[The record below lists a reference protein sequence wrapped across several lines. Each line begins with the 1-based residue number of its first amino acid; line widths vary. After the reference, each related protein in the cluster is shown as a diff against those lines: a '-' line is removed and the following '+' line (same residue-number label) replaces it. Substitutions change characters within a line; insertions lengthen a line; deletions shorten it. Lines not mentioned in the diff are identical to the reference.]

1 MKVDTYAGSGPL
13 KPALGFLKKHK
24 LAVLAVFLFALYF
37 SNNSYVISGDAIPTT
52 LLPWA
57 ILEEHT
63 VVLDNFTG
71 YIITQWENHY
81 FVVLKQDHLI
91 SFYPIVAA
99 ILALPF
105 YLPAYVIITLSGRP
119 VVDFTDSFIFT
130 TGYCMKFAA
139 ATMTVLSV
147 VVLYLLLKKLF
158 DDRWAFI
165 LAVVYGVCTSA
176 WTISSQSLW
185 QHGPAQLLIICCY
198 FLILRNIERPANV
211 NVLGIGALSALAF
224 FNRPTD
230 GILLIPA
237 IYYVLKEK
245 RWLAIPAFLIVAAPF
260 MAYNQY
266 YFGSMLGGYSNA
278 VGTHIFTMLAAAPL
292 IVQASAALTNA
303 AHMTAGIGDI
313 GYIGEIIKRYMDFIV
328 LLLTFTPIALLAVPG
343 IINLIR
349 QKKLTGIRLDIQ
361 MTILLSLLA
370 YTLFFG
376 LINFS
381 SGWGYGPRYWSD
393 AMPVIMIFIGWSKS
407 ESTLY
412 KVVFVGLAL
421 ISFAIQAYGAYV
433 YLLVPP

>member
-1 MKVDTYAGSGPL
+1 VLLNSSL
-13 KPALGFLKKHK
+13 EFLKEHK
-24 LAVLAVFLFALYF
+24 LAALVLILFALYF
-37 SNNSYVISGDAIPTT
+37 SNNSYVISGDAVPTT

-63 VVLDNFTG
+63 IVLDNFTG
-71 YIITQWENHY
+71 YIITQWSDHY
-81 FVVLKQDHLI
+81 FVVLRQGHLI
-91 SFYPIVAA
+91 SFYPIVTA

-105 YLPAYVIITLSGRP
+105 YLPAYVFTTLSGRP

-139 ATMTVLSV
+139 VTMAVLSV
-147 VVLYLLLKKLF
+147 VVLYLLLKRLF
-158 DDRWAFI
+158 NDRWAFI
-165 LAVVYGVCTSA
+165 LAIVYGVCTST

-185 QHGPAQLLIICCY
+185 QHGPAQLLVICCY
-198 FLILRNIERPANV
+198 FLILRNIDRPANI
-211 NVLGIGALSALAF
+211 NVVGIGALSALAF

-245 RWLAIPAFLIVAAPF
+245 RWLAIPAFLVFGAPF

-266 YFGSMLGGYSNA
+266 YFGSILGGYSNA
-278 VGTHIFTMLAAAPL
+278 VGTHIFSLMATAPL
-292 IVQASAALTNA
+292 AVQASAALTNA
-303 AHMTAGIGDI
+303 AYVTAGIGDVS
-313 GYIGEIIKRYMDFIV
+313 YIGDIIKRYLDFIV

-343 IINLIR
+343 IFNLIR

-376 LINFS
+376 LINFG

-393 AMPVIMIFIGWSKS
+393 AMPLIMIFIGWSRL
-407 ESTLY
+407 EGTLY
-412 KVVFVGLAL
+412 KVVFAGLAL
-421 ISFAIQAYGAYV
+421 ISFAIQAYGAFA
-433 YLLVPP
+433 YL

>member
-1 MKVDTYAGSGPL
+1 MKVDTYLGIGSL
-13 KPALGFLKKHK
+13 KLSLGFLNKYK
-24 LAVLAVFLFALYF
+24 LAILAVFLFALYF

-63 VVLDNFTG
+63 IVLDNFTG
-71 YIITQWENHY
+71 FIITQWENHY
-81 FVVLKQDHLI
+81 FVVLKQGHLI

-105 YLPAYVIITLSGRP
+105 YLPAYIIITLSGRP

-130 TGYCMKFAA
+130 TGYSMKFAA
-139 ATMTVLSV
+139 VTMAVLSV
-147 VVLYLLLKKLF
+147 VVLYLLLKRLF
-158 DDRWAFI
+158 DDKWAYI
-165 LAVVYGVCTSA
+165 LAIVYGVCTST

-198 FLILRNIERPANV
+198 FFILRNIDRPGNT
-211 NVLGIGALSALAF
+211 NVLGIGAISALAF

-237 IYYVLKEK
+237 VFYVLKEK
-245 RWLAIPAFLIVAAPF
+245 RWLAIPAFLIAGAPF

-266 YFGSMLGGYSNA
+266 YFGSVLGGYSNA
-278 VGTHIFTMLAAAPL
+278 VGTHIFSVMAAAPL
-292 IVQASAALTNA
+292 AVQATAVLTNA
-303 AHMTAGIGDI
+303 AYVTAGIGDI
-313 GYIGEIIKRYMDFIV
+313 SYIGDIIKRYMDFFV
-328 LLLTFTPIALLAVPG
+328 LLLTFTPIALLAITGV
-343 IINLIR
+343 INLLK

-361 MTILLSLLA
+361 MAILLSLLV

-376 LINFS
+376 LINFG

-393 AMPVIMIFIGWSKS
+393 AMPLIMIFIGWSKS

-412 KVVFVGLAL
+412 KAAFASLAL
-421 ISFAIQAYGAYV
+421 ISFAIQAYGAYI
-433 YLLVPP
+433 YLLIPA

>member
-1 MKVDTYAGSGPL
+1 MKVDTYPGIGSL
-13 KPALGFLKKHK
+13 KLSLGFLNKHK
-24 LAVLAVFLFALYF
+24 LAILAVFLFALYF
-37 SNNSYVISGDAIPTT
+37 SNNSYVISGDAVPTT

-63 VVLDNFTG
+63 IVLDNFTG
-71 YIITQWENHY
+71 FIITQWENHY
-81 FVVLKQDHLI
+81 FVVLKQGHLI

-105 YLPAYVIITLSGRP
+105 YLPAYVIIALSGRP

-139 ATMTVLSV
+139 VTMAVLSV
-147 VVLYLLLKKLF
+147 VVLYLLLKRLF
-158 DDRWAFI
+158 DDKWAYI
-165 LAVVYGVCTSA
+165 LAIVYGVCTST

-198 FLILRNIERPANV
+198 FFILRNIDRPGNT
-211 NVLGIGALSALAF
+211 NVLGIGAISALAF

-237 IYYVLKEK
+237 VFYVLKEK
-245 RWLAIPAFLIVAAPF
+245 RWLAIPAFLIAGAPF

-266 YFGSMLGGYSNA
+266 YFGSVLGGYSNA
-278 VGTHIFTMLAAAPL
+278 VGTHIFSVMAAAPL
-292 IVQASAALTNA
+292 AVQATAVLTNA
-303 AHMTAGIGDI
+303 AYVTAGIGDI
-313 GYIGEIIKRYMDFIV
+313 SYIGDIIKRYMDFLV
-328 LLLTFTPIALLAVPG
+328 LLLTFTPIALLAIPG
-343 IINLIR
+343 VINLLK
-349 QKKLTGIRLDIQ
+349 QKKLAGIRLDIQ

-376 LINFS
+376 LINFG

-393 AMPVIMIFIGWSKS
+393 AMPLIMIFIGWSKS

-412 KVVFVGLAL
+412 KAAFAGLAL

-433 YLLVPP
+433 YLLIPA